1 MARVVLRNGH
11 PAHKNDIERREKRR
25 SFCAVE
31 LDMNKVILAAS
42 ATLVLAACG
51 TQMGDRMASGA
62 AIGGGVGLAAGG
74 VGAIPGAIVGAAV
87 GGLTSP
93 DQVNL
98 GKPVWDEEEDSDA
111 DADTAIAPAAPQE

>member
-1 MARVVLRNGH
+1 MKTIMLV
-11 PAHKNDIERREKRR
+11 
-25 SFCAVE
+25 
-31 LDMNKVILAAS
+31 AS
-42 ATLVLAACG
+42 ATFALAGCG

-93 DQVNL
+93 EQVNL
-98 GKPVWDEEEDSDA
+98 GEPVWNGD
-111 DADTAIAPAAPQE
+111 